1 MHLSRRDLYKLTA
14 LGAAP
19 VALAACSS
27 SSNLETGGG
36 GGSDERPIITT
47 TANTGLA
54 ENFNPH
60 SPSVIA
66 LIQGLIYEPLFYF
79 NPLEPIDQEPVPQ
92 LGESYSWN
100 EDGTV
105 LTVTTRSGVTWTD
118 GTPFTAEDVA
128 FTFTRIRET
137 EALNAGG
144 TAPSAQALDD
154 TTVEITYDE
163 PSFTEGP
170 NALARTWIVPEHLF
184 AEVEDLATYANTE
197 PVGTGP
203 FLLDSF
209 SPESYLLLSNDEY
222 WEEGTP
228 AIGGIRAI
236 AVSGN
241 QSATDMWL
249 AGEIDYM
256 SIAIPNLEEHVEADP
271 TLSYTNTGISQMAL
285 MAAANPELGC
295 EGPQTDVAVRK
306 ALYLGMDREQ
316 LSKLAFFD
324 LGADISPSFALPE
337 RDADFID
344 PSIENAPWTAKPDEA
359 KQVLED
365 AGYSLGG
372 DGVYA
377 KDGVRVSMTVS
388 CPTGWSDYVT
398 ALDTLA
404 AQYEEIGIELIPQ
417 QVSVN
422 EWNDAKAK
430 GTYQLVIDS
439 VGQGPAPDPYY
450 PYRTHFS
457 TDNTVPVGENGNP
470 YQNVTRFSDP
480 DVDAALEAASATDD
494 PEEKKQHYFLIQQRL
509 AEVMPAIPVMI
520 GSSLTEYS
528 TSRVTGWPTAE
539 DLYAYPMAWSAPDNA
554 MVLKAV
560 TPAG

>member
-1 MHLSRRDLYKLTA
+1 
-14 LGAAP
+14 
-19 VALAACSS
+19 
-27 SSNLETGGG
+27 
-36 GGSDERPIITT
+36 
-47 TANTGLA
+47 
-54 ENFNPH
+54 
-60 SPSVIA
+60 
-66 LIQGLIYEPLFYF
+66 
-79 NPLEPIDQEPVPQ
+79 
-92 LGESYSWN
+92 
-100 EDGTV
+100 
-105 LTVTTRSGVTWTD
+105 WTD

-285 MAAANPELGC
+285 TAAATPELGC

-450 PYRTHFS
+450 PYRTHF
-457 TDNTVPVGENGNP
+457 
-470 YQNVTRFSDP
+470 
-480 DVDAALEAASATDD
+480 
-494 PEEKKQHYFLIQQRL
+494 
-509 AEVMPAIPVMI
+509 
-520 GSSLTEYS
+520 
-528 TSRVTGWPTAE
+528 
-539 DLYAYPMAWSAPDNA
+539 
-554 MVLKAV
+554 
-560 TPAG
+560 

>member
-1 MHLSRRDLYKLTA
+1 
-14 LGAAP
+14 
-19 VALAACSS
+19 
-27 SSNLETGGG
+27 
-36 GGSDERPIITT
+36 
-47 TANTGLA
+47 
-54 ENFNPH
+54 
-60 SPSVIA
+60 
-66 LIQGLIYEPLFYF
+66 
-79 NPLEPIDQEPVPQ
+79 
-92 LGESYSWN
+92 
-100 EDGTV
+100 
-105 LTVTTRSGVTWTD
+105 
-118 GTPFTAEDVA
+118 
-128 FTFTRIRET
+128 
-137 EALNAGG
+137 
-144 TAPSAQALDD
+144 
-154 TTVEITYDE
+154 
-163 PSFTEGP
+163 
-170 NALARTWIVPEHLF
+170 
-184 AEVEDLATYANTE
+184 E

-324 LGADISPSFALPE
+324 LGADISPSFALPQ
-337 RDADFID
+337 RDADFTD

-359 KQVLED
+359 KQVPEA

-372 DGVYA
+372 HGVDETA
-377 KDGVRVSMTVS
+377 DVRRSLS
-388 CPTGWSDYVT
+388 GARAAGWADYV
-398 ALDTLA
+398 AEVDAVA
-404 AQYEEIGIELIPQ
+404 AQYEEKGNEVIPE

-422 EWNDAKAK
+422 EGNDAKVK

-439 VGQGPAPDPYY
+439 V
-450 PYRTHFS
+450 
-457 TDNTVPVGENGNP
+457 
-470 YQNVTRFSDP
+470 
-480 DVDAALEAASATDD
+480 
-494 PEEKKQHYFLIQQRL
+494 
-509 AEVMPAIPVMI
+509 
-520 GSSLTEYS
+520 
-528 TSRVTGWPTAE
+528 
-539 DLYAYPMAWSAPDNA
+539 
-554 MVLKAV
+554 
-560 TPAG
+560 